1 MFAIHSVF
9 ILKENILFLEEWID
23 YHIQLGF
30 NKFYL
35 YDNSKVTK
43 SCHWN
48 TQHDKF
54 KEGKINKYG
63 VNYDDIIS
71 LSDKELYDKFTL
83 IIKKYK
89 CIDVIEWSPKDENG
103 NVLYN
108 QVQAH
113 NHCLKRMKHD
123 NVEWCAN
130 IDMDEFIVLNKHATI
145 QDYIKY
151 VVGSTTGFFN
161 RNKINAIA
169 LSQIRFDTRF
179 NNLNNLVTEINK
191 RTVHD
196 HPLGHSVKNIY
207 NIKNTIKTGVHVW
220 HGVGRIV
227 CGNMNDILFNHYNT
241 DLKNNYK
248 ISNNIQPSLKAK
260 IYSNSKNYIK
270 FNKLGKR

>member
-48 TQHDKF
+48 TQNDKF

-63 VNYDDIIS
+63 INYDDIIS
-71 LSDKELYDKFTL
+71 LSDKELYNTFTL

-89 CIDVIEWSPKDENG
+89 CIDVIEWSPKDDNG
-103 NVLYN
+103 NILYN

-113 NHCLKRMKHD
+113 NHCLKRMKRD

-145 QDYIKY
+145 QDYIKR
-151 VVGSTTGFFN
+151 VSHHLTTGFFN

-191 RTVHD
+191 RTVHEY
-196 HPLGHSVKNIY
+196 PLYHSVKIIY
-207 NIKNTIKTGVHVW
+207 NIRNTIKTDVHMW
-220 HGVGRIV
+220 HGVGRIIL
-227 CGNMNDILFNHYNT
+227 GNMNDILFNHYNT

-248 ISNNIQPSLKAK
+248 ISNNIQLSLKAK
-260 IYSNSKNYIK
+260 IYSNSNNYIK
-270 FNKLGKR
+270 FNN